1 MSVYVIAGLNITNPT
16 GYQDYATAALG
27 SMARFGVK
35 ALAVSDAPV
44 ALEGQSPYTRYVL
57 LEFPD
62 QATAQAWYDSPEYQA
77 AVPLRQANAETGF
90 LVTVPGLG

>member
-1 MSVYVIAGLNITNPT
+1 MSVYVIAGVNITNPT
-16 GYQDYATAALG
+16 GYQDYGNAALT
-27 SMARFGVK
+27 SLAKFGVK

-44 ALEGQSPYTRYVL
+44 ALEGASPYGRYVL

-90 LVTVPGLG
+90 LVAVPGLG